1 MGRFT
6 DPTLYTEAR
15 REERM
20 RLAEKRAEGIAL
32 HHFGKKKWDDLTEHE
47 QGIAAYIMSDVISG
61 MNFYKAPGGGLIDFE
76 QMDIE
81 RGIFI
86 NYND

>member
-32 HHFGKKKWDDLTEHE
+32 HHFGKKKWDDLSPDE
-47 QGIAAYIMSDVISG
+47 QNQAAYITSDVISS
-61 MNFYKAPGGGLIDFE
+61 MNFYKKPGGGLIDFE
-76 QMDIE
+76 QLDIE
-81 RGIFI
+81 NGIII
-86 NYND
+86 NYDD

>member
-32 HHFGKKKWDDLTEHE
+32 HHFGKKKWDD
-47 QGIAAYIMSDVISG
+47 
-61 MNFYKAPGGGLIDFE
+61 FYKAPGGGLIDFE

-81 RGIFI
+81 NGIII
-86 NYND
+86 NYDD

>member
-6 DPTLYTEAR
+6 DPALYTEAR
-15 REERM
+15 QEERM

-32 HHFGKKKWDDLTEHE
+32 HFLKKDRMDDLTAEE
-47 QGIAAYIMSDVISG
+47 QERAAWIMADVISG

-86 NYND
+86 NYDE